1 MQIESSQLLFLINH
15 VHEYGLITRGSH
27 KMSKPGH
34 RNDLGT
40 HIISFSFLYFIF
52 RLYCTRTSFVCLVLL
67 LRVVD
72 VRSNVTDVLVQTSK
86 SDESGTNSQSPK
98 AYQTLMISLITE

>member
-52 RLYCTRTSFVCLVLL
+52 QLYCTRTSFVCFVLVL
-67 LRVVD
+67 RVID
-72 VRSNVTDVLVQTSK
+72 VRSDVTDVLIQSSNGDK
-86 SDESGTNSQSPK
+86 SGTNSQSPK
-98 AYQTLMISLITE
+98 AYQTLVVSLIPE

>member
-1 MQIESSQLLFLINH
+1 MQIESSQFLFLINH

-52 RLYCTRTSFVCLVLL
+52 QLYCTRTSFVCFVLVL
-67 LRVVD
+67 RVID
-72 VRSNVTDVLVQTSK
+72 VRSDVTDVLIQSSNGDK
-86 SDESGTNSQSPK
+86 SGTNSQSPK
-98 AYQTLMISLITE
+98 AYQTLVVSLIPE